1 MNCDNPSGS
10 ALRNLFNDFQSGK
23 VDRRTFVTGS
33 LAMGVG
39 VSVVQ
44 FLANSVSVGARQ
56 ATPTSDVAGATRP
69 TAGTEKQSRGGGG
82 ALQIVQW
89 QAPSQLSPHVSTGVK
104 DRLAATLVCEPLI
117 HYLPDATMIPN
128 LIREV
133 PSIENGLLAD
143 DFTSVLFNLLPGI
156 LWNDGQPFTSADVK
170 ATVEWVQNPETNSP
184 SLSMFE
190 VISDVELIDDL
201 SCRVTFS
208 GPNPF
213 WYEAFAGTN
222 WGFVYPSHVIE
233 RGENAMQEYLSFP
246 VGTGPYRVRE
256 FNAGDS
262 VIFEINEHY
271 REPNKPFFSEV
282 TLKGGGDAPS
292 AARAVLQ
299 TGDADFAWN
308 LQVEPEILTA
318 LAESPNNPGD
328 LIEYPGVAVEKV
340 NMNFSDP
347 ITEVNG
353 QRSEVNTPNPV
364 LSDFAVR
371 QAISLATDR
380 ELIASEF
387 YGLGQPPATNV
398 LYGDPA
404 IESPNT
410 SWEYNMEKAASV
422 LDEAGWVLDGDLR
435 SKDGVELKLSLTSSV
450 SSVRQKVQAVLKA
463 SLESIGFEIEI
474 IAVDSSI
481 YLDSSLGNDQ
491 NVGHFYWDMQIY
503 TASPNSPRPLSLMQ
517 EAYAGPDNTNVA
529 QESNG
534 WRGRNRNRWVNAEF
548 DAAWEAAQTETD
560 PEALADLFILM
571 NDLIVND
578 INVVPLVVTGPAR
591 GISKR
596 LRKEN
601 IALAPFSHD
610 YWNIANWNLD
620 V

>member
-1 MNCDNPSGS
+1 MEQTGTLRSLFDQFKSG
-10 ALRNLFNDFQSGK
+10 QI
-23 VDRRTFVTGS
+23 DRRSFVTGAIATGAG
-33 LAMGVG
+33 L
-39 VSVVQ
+39 SVVQ
-44 FLANSVSVGARQ
+44 YLASVQHVSAGQ
-56 ATPTSDVAGATRP
+56 ATPDVESAEVPVRP
-69 TAGTEKQSRGGGG
+69 DFGTEGQTRGEGG

-104 DRLAATLVCEPLI
+104 DRLAATMVCEPLI

-128 LIREV
+128 LIQEV
-133 PSIENGLLAD
+133 PSIENGLLSD
-143 DFTSVLFNLLPGI
+143 DFTWVEFNLLPDVK
-156 LWNDGQPFTSADVK
+156 WNDGEPFSAADVQ
-170 ATVEWVQNPETNSP
+170 ATVEWVKNPETNSP
-184 SLSMFE
+184 SKTMFDAIAGVE
-190 VISDVELIDDL
+190 VVDDL
-201 SCRVTFS
+201 TCRVTFT

-222 WGFVYPSHVIE
+222 WGFVYPKHIIDQ
-233 RGENAMQEYLSFP
+233 GESAMQDYLSFP
-246 VGTGPYRVRE
+246 VGTGPYKVRE
-256 FNAGDS
+256 FIPGDS

-271 REPNKPFFSEV
+271 REENKPFFSEV

-308 LQVEPEILTA
+308 LQVEPEILMG
-318 LAESPNNPGD
+318 LNESADNPGE
-328 LIEYPGVAVEKV
+328 LMEYPGVAVEKV

-347 ITEVNG
+347 NTEVDG

-371 QAISLATDR
+371 QAISLAIDR
-380 ELIASEF
+380 ELIAREF
-387 YGLGQPPATNV
+387 YGFGQPAAVNV

-404 IESPNT
+404 IESTNT
-410 SWEYNMEKAASV
+410 SWEFDLDKAAAV
-422 LDEAGWVLDGDLR
+422 LDEAGWVMDGDLR

-450 SSVRQKVQAVLKA
+450 SSVRQKVQAVIKA
-463 SLESIGFEIEI
+463 SLESIGFKIEI
-474 IAVDSSI
+474 VTVDSGI
-481 YLDSSLGNDQ
+481 YLDSAPGNDQ

-517 EAYAGPDNTNVA
+517 EGYAGPDNSNVA
-529 QESNG
+529 QASNE

-548 DAAWEAAQTETD
+548 DAAWEAAATETD
-560 PEALADLFILM
+560 PDALADLFILM
-571 NDLIVND
+571 NDLIVNN
-578 INVVPLVVTGPAR
+578 INVVPLVVSGPAR

-610 YWNIANWNLD
+610 YWNIANWNLSEG
-620 V
+620 